1 MLPFVDAIAASSIAS
16 ASAGGDINLA
26 GASGAPV
33 APTERLQALLN
44 VRDALS
50 NASSGI
56 QLWLHSASSA
66 ETEQKSDEVL
76 GLLAA
81 KEKRLDEAVWSTMED
96 LRARILSPPDD
107 EALWGAES
115 PQGSPEDIVRVTR
128 SLVNHI
134 RLLWGN
140 HKTMS
145 TSR

>member
-1 MLPFVDAIAASSIAS
+1 
-16 ASAGGDINLA
+16 
-26 GASGAPV
+26 
-33 APTERLQALLN
+33 
-44 VRDALS
+44 
-50 NASSGI
+50 
-56 QLWLHSASSA
+56 
-66 ETEQKSDEVL
+66 VL

-81 KEKRLDEAVWSTMED
+81 KEKRPDEAVWSTMED